1 MAPTSGGRNAK
12 KAAIYMWILSGVLI
26 VFFGCCSSLFGLL
39 TLIPFDEL
47 LGHPEMK
54 QLDPVLFEQ
63 IYKMSSAIALTLMAI
78 GLVPAILFCILAF
91 FVRQTNKPAMITTA
105 VLMILVAVVMGFMLL
120 STLAEALKQGNFPAL
135 FIGLLMFG
143 LPVGLSV
150 AVLYYLNLAKNESV
164 DGDQQ
169 DWNTPQPW
177 E

>member
-91 FVRQTNKPAMITTA
+91 FVR
-105 VLMILVAVVMGFMLL
+105 L
-120 STLAEALKQGNFPAL
+120 
-135 FIGLLMFG
+135 
-143 LPVGLSV
+143 
-150 AVLYYLNLAKNESV
+150 
-164 DGDQQ
+164 
-169 DWNTPQPW
+169 
-177 E
+177 